1 MDDAVENLASDL
13 LDRRTTTHLTCLI
26 LGGPDTGKTTL
37 ITALAQT
44 LARQTRVAVID
55 ADIGQSHIGPPTTV
69 GWAMADPNVGDLTRL
84 PVRGLG
90 FVGGLSPPGRLLP
103 LMVTLNQAA
112 LEARDAAP
120 IVLVDTGGYIQGPAA
135 RALWWNTQRMLNPGV
150 VLAVQKETEL
160 APVLSGLD
168 PSSAVYRLQAAAACR
183 TRSRQMRRQFRRQ
196 RLLAYFRH
204 RQTCEVGVEDI
215 AIQVVRPTERSP
227 VPPEPGTALGLIDG
241 DGRDL
246 GIGVALPGSE
256 RRIRFLAPPLPSGHI
271 HGVILSD
278 ARLGQALGLSIPSPE
293 QEPHA

>member
-13 LDRRTTTHLTCLI
+13 LDQRTTTTLTCLI

-69 GWAMADPNVGDLTRL
+69 GWALADPNVGDLTRL

-90 FVGGLSPPGRLLP
+90 FVGGLAPPGRLLS
-103 LMVTLNQAA
+103 LVVA
-112 LEARDAAP
+112 LHRVAREARDAAP
-120 IVLVDTGGYIQGPAA
+120 VVLVDTGGYIQGPAA
-135 RALWWNTQRMLNPGV
+135 WALWWNTQRMLEPGV
-150 VLAVQKETEL
+150 VLAMQKETEL

-168 PSSAVYRLQAAAACR
+168 SFATVHRLQVAAACR
-183 TRSRQMRRQFRRQ
+183 IRSRQTRRQFRRR

-215 AIQVVRPTERSP
+215 PVQVIRPTEGSA

-241 DGRDL
+241 DGREL
-246 GIGVALPGSE
+246 GIGVALPGTE
-256 RRIRFLAPPLPSGHI
+256 RRIRFLAPPLSPGSIRGL
-271 HGVILSD
+271 ILSD
-278 ARLGQALGLSIPSPE
+278 ARLDQDLGLSISSPE
-293 QEPHA
+293 Q